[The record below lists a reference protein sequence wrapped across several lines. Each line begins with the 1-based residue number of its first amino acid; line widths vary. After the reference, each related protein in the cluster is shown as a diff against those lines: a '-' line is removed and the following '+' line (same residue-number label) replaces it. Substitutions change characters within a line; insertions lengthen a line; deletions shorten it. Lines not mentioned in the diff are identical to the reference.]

1 VGEKK
6 DKRWMMKGE
15 VLFCLTFS
23 FINRLSKIRSYGSA
37 VEVEEKSP
45 ALEGGKEERRRN
57 RQQKK
62 ESK

>member
-1 VGEKK
+1 V
-6 DKRWMMKGE
+6 GE